1 MSETSPG
8 IAALSYPNRGLRIMA
23 CHWPT
28 PSELPQFCSC
38 GDIDCPTPARHPI
51 GTLTIDQ
58 ATANLGQLA
67 RWWQANPRRQRRHD
81 VRRTS
86 RGHRAAPSGTAGHP
100 HASPQG
106 PPCSQ
111 APMIYA
117 DQGVVHL
124 LVKPDPFLDQS
135 AADIASHP
143 TSSTDKVVITPPGT
157 LVLLPPSRSMTRLRI
172 HWMSHLHHVDRLPEA
187 AHMLEVLTEL
197 RKDGVLDEL
206 DPRLFSSSPA

>member
-67 RWWQANPRRQRRHD
+67 RWWQANP
-81 VRRTS
+81 
-86 RGHRAAPSGTAGHP
+86 AANVATMSDERVGVIELHHPARPGTLMQALKAH
-100 HASPQG
+100 HAA
-106 PPCSQ
+106 Q

-124 LVKPDPFLDQS
+124 LVKPDPYLDQS